1 MIETPEG
8 VRAASEIAAAADFV
22 CIGTNDLTAAVRG
35 EDRARVALAPLDPRV
50 LLLIAAIVKAAHL
63 VGKPV
68 TVCGEMA
75 GDVEGATVLVGLGVD
90 AISVAPARLVAVK
103 MGLAAMSAASCL
115 EALERVMKNE
125 RATP

>member
-35 EDRARVALAPLDPRV
+35 EDRTRVALAPLDPRV
-50 LLLIAAIVKAAHL
+50 LAMIAEIVKVAHL
-63 VGKPV
+63 AGKSV

-75 GDVEGATVLVGLGVD
+75 GDIEGAKVLVGLGVD
-90 AISVAPARLVAVK
+90 AISVAPARLVDVK
-103 MGLAAMSAASCL
+103 MGLATMSAASCV